1 MADGALF
8 VGWGNVVRGREH
20 RALEVFQE
28 ALEYYGDLQ
37 KKKDIESFEV
47 VLLEQHGGDLN
58 GFVLIRGDED
68 RLSRLRTDQ
77 EFQRRILRAQLAVD
91 NVGVVGGLIGD
102 GINRAMGDFVAEIAK
117 LKEPVAV

>member
-20 RALEVFQE
+20 RGLEVFQE
-28 ALEYYGDLQ
+28 ALQYYAELQ
-37 KKKDIESFEV
+37 KNKEIESFEV

-58 GFVLIRGDED
+58 GFILIRGETD
-68 RLSRLRTDQ
+68 RLARLRNDQ

-91 NVGVVGGLIGD
+91 NVGVVAGLIGD
-102 GINRAMGDFVAEIAK
+102 GINRAMGDYVAELAK